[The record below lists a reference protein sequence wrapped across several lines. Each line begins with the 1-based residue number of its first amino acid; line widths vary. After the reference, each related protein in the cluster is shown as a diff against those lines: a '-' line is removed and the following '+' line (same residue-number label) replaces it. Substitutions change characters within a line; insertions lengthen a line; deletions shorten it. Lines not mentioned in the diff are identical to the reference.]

1 MTHATP
7 RTGMSRRSFLTL
19 AGLALAGTATGA
31 ATGAL
36 AGCAGTGATAGRDN
50 TADDG
55 LPVTSL
61 TWWSNHPGS
70 SKEHELELIRRW
82 EAHRPDV
89 RINLVDAG
97 KDYAEVANKLNAALT
112 GTDVPDVVVLSDVW
126 WYNFAL
132 NDQITPVSEIVDKA
146 GIDPSTYVASLY
158 EDYRIGDRHFAF
170 PYARST
176 PLFYYNKESWER
188 AGLPDRGPESWEEM
202 ARWGQALRGRNPRQ
216 RPLGWYNAASNLSWT
231 FAGPLWTMGG
241 AYSHGWDLRLT
252 SPETLAAVRWFQEAT
267 DPEAGWSAI
276 ATDLAVDFSSGRCA
290 SGVLSTGDL
299 SGIDKQARFEY
310 GTAPLPNPRGEGG
323 CPTGGA
329 GLAIPRNLPE
339 KRKIAAAQF
348 IDFIT
353 NKENTAYW
361 SRNVG
366 YMPVRTTAVEDPEQQ
381 EFMARNPNFRTAVD
395 QLAHTRPQDN
405 ARVALPGA
413 DPRIGGSLEM
423 VATGRRDV
431 EVVMGNL
438 NNIMSRIYEN
448 QVKPLI

>member
-1 MTHATP
+1 MTKIK
-7 RTGMSRRSFLTL
+7 RRSFLSL
-19 AGLALAGTATGA
+19 AGVALLGGA
-31 ATGAL
+31 AGGLSA
-36 AGCAGTGATAGRDN
+36 CAGTGSLAGPDN

-55 LPVTSL
+55 SPVTSL

-70 SKEHELELIRRW
+70 SKDYELELIRRW
-82 EAHRPDV
+82 EEHRPDI

-97 KDYAEVANKLNAALT
+97 KNYSEVANKFNAALT
-112 GTDVPDVVVLSDVW
+112 GTDLPDVVVLSDVW

-132 NDQITPVSEIVDKA
+132 NHQITPVSDLVERA
-146 GIDPSTYVASLY
+146 GIDPATYVPALY
-158 EDYRIGDRHFAF
+158 EDYRIDSAYYAF

-176 PLFYYNKESWER
+176 PLFYYNKRSWAQ
-188 AGLPDRGPESWEEM
+188 AGLPPRGPHTWAEM
-202 ARWGQALRGRNPRQ
+202 AQWGAELARVNPQQ
-216 RPLGWYNAASNLSWT
+216 RPLGWYNAANNLSWT
-231 FAGPLWTMGG
+231 FSGPLWTMGG
-241 AYSHGWDLRLT
+241 AYSEGWDMRLT

-267 DPEAGWSAI
+267 NPEDGWSYI
-276 ATDLAVDFSSGRCA
+276 ATDLAVDFSAGRCA

-299 SGIDKQARFEY
+299 SGIGKQARFEY
-310 GTAPLPNPRGEGG
+310 ATAALPDPLGRGG

-366 YMPVRTTAVEDPEQQ
+366 YMPVRTTAMEDPEQQ
-381 EFMARNPNFRTAVD
+381 KFMADNPNFRVAVE
-395 QLAHTRPQDN
+395 QLPHTRPQDN
-405 ARVALPGA
+405 VRVALPGA

-423 VATGRRDV
+423 VATGRKDV
-431 EVVMGNL
+431 DSVMNNL
-438 NNIMSRIYEN
+438 NNIMGRIYEN